1 MNIKILKSYINNC
14 KKAGVEPSFEG
25 LREFNNNTKKLLAS

>member
-14 KKAGVEPSFEG
+14 KKARVEPTFEG
-25 LREFNNNTKKLLAS
+25 LREFNSNTKKLLVS